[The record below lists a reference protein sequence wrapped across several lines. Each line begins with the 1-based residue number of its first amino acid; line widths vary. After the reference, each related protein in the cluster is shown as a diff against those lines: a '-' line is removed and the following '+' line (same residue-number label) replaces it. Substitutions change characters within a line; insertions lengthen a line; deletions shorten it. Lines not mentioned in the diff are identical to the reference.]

1 MAFESIR
8 WRAVWPA
15 LLLAVLAW
23 LPDAAVSQRG
33 PQVAATA
40 QALDEDPNN
49 ARVIVKYRVGSA
61 LALAAARAGRAQQAG
76 KMGQRLGLPL
86 VDGRPLGMHVQGL
99 RGRGL
104 SSRQLAARLQ
114 AQPDVEW
121 AVVDQRRTITGVLP
135 NDPYYGA
142 GQASIT
148 PTVGQWY
155 LRPPD
160 STAVSAI
167 NAEGAWALST
177 GSPTITVAVIDTGV
191 RFDHPDLLPAA
202 QGGKLWPGYDFV
214 SRSDRSN
221 DNDGRDAD
229 ASDPGDWTT
238 DGECGSGK
246 LATDSSWHGTQV
258 AGLIGAATDNG
269 LGMASVGRQVMVLP
283 VRALGQCGGFDTDII
298 AAMRWAG
305 GLGVDPVANPH
316 PAQVINL
323 SLGGVVRASCS
334 PAYKEVIAQ
343 LAMARVTVVVAA
355 GNYDLNADGTPQI
368 DRQPVTDPANCPG
381 VIAVSAVRHTG
392 SKVGFSSFGPEV
404 ALAAPGGNCVNTA
417 NGTPCLYP
425 LLTTINLGTTAPAI
439 NAYSDSFNTSLGTS
453 FAAPLVAGAAALM
466 LSVNPLLTPAQIK
479 AALQISAR
487 QFPVTGGA
495 TSAVSSC
502 PVPGTMDVS
511 ECYCTASTCGAG
523 MLDAGAAV
531 TQVYNETLAPKA
543 VISAS
548 SSNPTAGTVVTLNGA
563 GSSASGG
570 RSITGYQ
577 WAISSGAGLASFTG
591 ATNGSTATLAT
602 SSAGAVVVSL
612 TVTDSTGASRSAVQT
627 ITVAEVPVV
636 VVTAPSGGGGGA
648 LGAGWLVGLASAVL
662 LLARRRA

>member
-1 MAFESIR
+1 MASESIR

-33 PQVAATA
+33 PQVAAGA
-40 QALDEDPNN
+40 QLPDEDPNN
-49 ARVIVKYRVGSA
+49 ARVIVKFRAGSA
-61 LALAAARAGRAQQAG
+61 LALSSARAGRSEHAG
-76 KMGQRLGLPL
+76 KMGERLALPL
-86 VDGRPLGMHVQGL
+86 INGRPLGPQVQGL
-99 RGRGL
+99 RGKGL

-148 PTVGQWY
+148 PAVGQWY

-160 STAVSAI
+160 GTAVSAI

-177 GSPTITVAVIDTGV
+177 GSAAITVAVLDTGV
-191 RFDHPDLLPAA
+191 RFDHPDLLPAS

-214 SRSDRSN
+214 TPLDKA
-221 DNDGRDAD
+221 NDGGGLDAD
-229 ASDPGDWTT
+229 ASDPGDWTN
-238 DGECGSGK
+238 DGECGGGK
-246 LATDSSWHGTQV
+246 SATESSWHGTQV
-258 AGLIGAATDNG
+258 AGLIGAATDNS

-283 VRALGQCGGFDTDII
+283 VRVVGKCGGFDTDII

-305 GLGVDPVANPH
+305 GLSSDPVANPH

-323 SLGGVVRASCS
+323 SLGGAGSCS
-334 PAYKEVIAQ
+334 AAYQSVLAQ
-343 LAMARVTVVVAA
+343 LSAARVTVVVAA
-355 GNYDLNADGTPQI
+355 GNTDGLA
-368 DRQPVTDPANCPG
+368 VKSPANCADA
-381 VIAVSAVRHTG
+381 IAVAGVHHAGT
-392 SKVGFSSFGPEV
+392 KVGYSSLGPQV
-404 ALAAPGGNCVNTA
+404 ALAAPAGNCVNET
-417 NGTPCLYP
+417 GTCLYP
-425 LLTTINLGTTAPAI
+425 LLTTVNAGLTAPGI
-439 NAYSDSFNTSLGTS
+439 NTYSDGSNASLGTS
-453 FAAPLVAGAAALM
+453 FAAPLVAGTVALM
-466 LSVNPLLTPAQIK
+466 LSVDPKLTPAQIK
-479 AALQISAR
+479 SALQATVR
-487 QFPVTGGA
+487 AFPATGAQTVGA
-495 TSAVSSC
+495 VACVAPTSTTQA
-502 PVPGTMDVS
+502 
-511 ECYCTASTCGAG
+511 ECYCTTRTCGAG
-523 MLDAGAAV
+523 LLDAGAAV
-531 TQVYNETLAPKA
+531 TQVYNDTLAPTA

-548 SSNPTAGTVVTLNGA
+548 SSSPTAGTLVTLGGG
-563 GSSASGG
+563 GSLATAG
-570 RSITGYQ
+570 RSVVGFQ

-602 SSAGAVVVSL
+602 SGAGQVVVSL
-612 TVTDSTGASRSAVQT
+612 TVTDSAGASRSALQT

-636 VVTAPSGGGGGA
+636 VVTAPSGGGGA